1 MNRPDHGFRIEDL
14 HFLVRIF
21 MRIGREFLVNCVQV
35 MLDDYLARIGKDIDN
50 YANLGYQLMRIKEEK
65 ANALFDSLSDAV
77 GMI

>member
-1 MNRPDHGFRIEDL
+1 M
-14 HFLVRIF
+14 
-21 MRIGREFLVNCVQV
+21 NCVQV

-65 ANALFDSLSDAV
+65 ANALFESLSDAV